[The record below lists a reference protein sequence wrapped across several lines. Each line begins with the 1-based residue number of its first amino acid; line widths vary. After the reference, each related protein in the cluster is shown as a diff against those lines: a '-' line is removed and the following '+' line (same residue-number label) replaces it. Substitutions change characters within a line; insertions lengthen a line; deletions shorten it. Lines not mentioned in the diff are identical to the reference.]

1 MATGVPQG
9 GSGTAAVTFQDV
21 SKHYGEVKA
30 VNNLTLEI
38 PQGRAVAFLGPNGAG
53 KSTSIDMLLGLRKP
67 TSGTVQVYGK
77 SPRDAILAGHVGA
90 MLQSGGLISD
100 VTVRELVGLM
110 TSLHPRPLKTDEV
123 LKRANIEEFADQ
135 KADKLSGG
143 QTQRV
148 RFAMAIA
155 GDSDLIVLDEPTT
168 GMDVENRQIFWHTMK
183 AEAARGKTILFATH
197 YLEEADQIADQVI
210 VINKGR
216 LLANGTAAQIKS
228 QAGFQRIA
236 FKLPGVTRDQLLL
249 LPNVVSLDVVKD
261 RVQIQTSDSDKTFYA
276 IIDMGLRPEEIEISA
291 LGLEQAFVAIT
302 QQDNGDEQ
310 GPEHEP
316 EQLNGR
322 DGQDGHDGLRMED
335 AR

>member
-1 MATGVPQG
+1 MTTGDSRG
-9 GSGTAAVTFQDV
+9 GPGSAAVTFQDV

-38 PQGRAVAFLGPNGAG
+38 PQGRSIAFLGPNGAG
-53 KSTSIDMLLGLRKP
+53 KSTSIDMLLGLRRP
-67 TSGTVQVYGK
+67 THGTVRVYGK
-77 SPRDAILAGHVGA
+77 APRDAILAGHVGA
-90 MLQSGGLISD
+90 MLQSGGLLSD

-110 TSLHPRPLKTDEV
+110 TKLHPRPLKVEDV
-123 LKRANIEEFADQ
+123 LKRANIEEFADR
-135 KADKLSGG
+135 KANKLSGG

-148 RFAMAIA
+148 RFAIAIA

-168 GMDVENRQIFWHTMK
+168 GMDVENRQIFWQAMK
-183 AEAARGKTILFATH
+183 SEAERGKTILFATH

-216 LLANGTAAQIKS
+216 LLANGTAAQIKA

-236 FKLPGVTRDQLLL
+236 FKLPGVTRDQLLM
-249 LPNVVSLDVVKD
+249 LPNVVSLEVIRD

-276 IIDMGLRPEEIEISA
+276 LLDAGLRPEEIEISA

-302 QQDNGDEQ
+302 QQDNGHDETL
-310 GPEHEP
+310 EA
-316 EQLNGR
+316 
-322 DGQDGHDGLRMED
+322 